1 MADVI
6 NDLAIRKSLRII
18 WLVLNLMTGDLI
30 RETETYRRRRGGSV
44 ITKAEIEDWSHKSKK
59 FQQLPEAE
67 RDKEQNLL

>member
-1 MADVI
+1 
-6 NDLAIRKSLRII
+6 
-18 WLVLNLMTGDLI
+18 MTGDLI